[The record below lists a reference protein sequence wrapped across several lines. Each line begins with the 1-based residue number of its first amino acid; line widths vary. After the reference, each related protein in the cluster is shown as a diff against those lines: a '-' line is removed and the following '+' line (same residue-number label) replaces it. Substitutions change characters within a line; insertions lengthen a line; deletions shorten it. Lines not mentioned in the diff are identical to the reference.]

1 MDCESTRL
9 AEDAT
14 REKNWKRWGPYLS
27 ERQWGTVREDYSPD
41 GACWGY
47 FPHDH
52 ARSRAYRWGEDGL
65 LGICDREC
73 RLCFGVAL
81 WNNKDPILKERL
93 FGLTGPEGNHGEDCK
108 ELYYYLDSTPT
119 HSYMRALYKYPQAEF
134 PYAALVETNRSRT
147 RTDPEYE
154 LEDTGVLEQGV
165 WDVVAEY
172 AKEDDNDI
180 VARFSITN
188 SGPATA
194 TVDVLPTLW
203 FRNTWIWGCHH
214 EGCTLKP
221 VIKQTSTA
229 SQAGD
234 LLTPAPAA
242 AAATSTP
249 TTTTP
254 TTTAAAA
261 TSAAASARPKEPV
274 DSGRAP
280 SSGPSLTSTTDSSSA
295 SATTAPPNA
304 TVVAARRVSGLSTN
318 TSTPDVAAD
327 PVPLRPAPAS
337 HEVPSPEESSGHP
350 QSSHSS
356 RQFSA
361 VTRHDTL
368 EPFSIDAGP
377 AQLDETTW
385 VDPVMLFTE
394 NETNT
399 LRLFDSPNYTPYTK
413 DAFHRYLI
421 AHEKDAVSPHGR
433 GTKLAYHYHLTLA
446 PRQTA
451 IIRIRLRGSGTAP
464 LSSAHSAT
472 DPIICDAIIAKRRNE
487 ADAFYAARIPPSLT
501 AEETLIARQAYAGLL
516 WTKQFY
522 HFVVNDWLQGDEA
535 MPPPPSGRLQG
546 RNRDWK
552 HMYSRDIIS
561 MPDKWEY
568 PWFAAWDL
576 AFHMLPMSRVDPK
589 FAKDQL
595 VLLLRE
601 WYMHPNGQIPA
612 YEFAFDDVNPPV
624 HAWAVWRVYNIS
636 GVEGKRDHLFLARC
650 FHKLTINFTWWVNRI
665 DVDGRNLFG
674 GGFLGLDNIGVF
686 DRGKPLPVG
695 GTLEQADGTSWM
707 AFYCVTMLDMAL
719 ELARTD
725 SAYEDIA
732 SKFFEHFVEIVDTMN
747 DSKHGRGLWDEE
759 DGFYYDRIRYPD
771 GSSEKLKIS
780 SLVAIIPLYACLVLD
795 DAELKEVP
803 HFRKRLLWFMKYRKD
818 LAKSV
823 SFMVDQEGGAWNDPS
838 PAAANRRYLLAI
850 PSKERLTKVL
860 SRVLDEK
867 QFLSPYGI
875 RSLSKQHESEP
886 FIYKNGDEEYRV
898 DYSPGEADSPIYGGN
913 SNWRG
918 PVWMPCNWL
927 LVESL
932 NRYHYFYG
940 DAFTVECPTG
950 SGVRMT
956 LEQVATELTSRLTR
970 PFLPNADGLRPCY
983 GSYAPMYKQP
993 GWQDLV
999 QFHEYFHAETGRG
1012 CGASHQTGWT
1022 ALVARCFD
1030 LLSHRREKPE

>member
-203 FRNTWIWGCHH
+203 FRNTWVWGGRH
-214 EGCTLKP
+214 EGCTRKP
-221 VIKQTSTA
+221 TIQ
-229 SQAGD
+229 G
-234 LLTPAPAA
+234 TPLEGKPF
-242 AAATSTP
+242 
-249 TTTTP
+249 
-254 TTTAAAA
+254 
-261 TSAAASARPKEPV
+261 
-274 DSGRAP
+274 
-280 SSGPSLTSTTDSSSA
+280 L
-295 SATTAPPNA
+295 SATT
-304 TVVAARRVSGLSTN
+304 G
-318 TSTPDVAAD
+318 
-327 PVPLRPAPAS
+327 
-337 HEVPSPEESSGHP
+337 
-350 QSSHSS
+350 
-356 RQFSA
+356 
-361 VTRHDTL
+361 HDTL
-368 EPFSIDAGP
+368 EPFTIFAVP
-377 AQLDETTW
+377 ATNAANGETLSTPKALYT
-385 VDPVMLFTE
+385 D
-394 NETNT
+394 NETNFKA
-399 LRLFDSPNYTPYTK
+399 LFGSHNIAAHTK
-413 DAFHRYLI
+413 DAFHRFVVNG
-421 AHEKDAVSPHGR
+421 EEDAVCPDAT
-433 GTKLAYHYHLTLA
+433 GTKLAYAYKLTLD
-446 PRQTA
+446 PGQTGQ
-451 IIRIRLRGSGTAP
+451 IRLRLRGSKCTPVEDEAS
-464 LSSAHSAT
+464 LAT
-472 DPIICDAIIAKRRNE
+472 MEGLDAIISKRKSE
-487 ADAFYAARIPPSLT
+487 ADAFYIARTPPHLSPD
-501 AEETLIARQAYAGLL
+501 ETLVMRQAYAGLL
-516 WTKQFY
+516 WSKQFFHY
-522 HFVVNDWLQGDEA
+522 VVSDWLVGDPT
-535 MPPPPSGRLQG
+535 MPSPPPERKDG
-546 RNRDWK
+546 RNKTWK
-552 HMYSRDIIS
+552 HMFCRDVIS